1 MPVHTMPTHFPRRL
15 DRWAGPLRRSALA
28 VAVACLAAQL
38 SGCVAF
44 PPPSTSV
51 QALSDA
57 APALPAVWGDP
68 PARAVRDRHAAGAG
82 WADPPNAVPLVAELA
97 PVGPGA
103 ERQGEA
109 GTSLLRSLLARLW
122 PRWVESDAGSPS
134 AATATAERSSSS
146 EPAGVGDGALTAAQG
161 PAALDVEPATAR
173 KGPASD
179 AAAPAAAAAGSPAAN
194 RPRGL
199 AAVKSLAWQGHA
211 GPADTTP
218 AIVAAPAPGASAQGP
233 ARVDRLASNAEPD
246 PARAS
251 ALRSAPAA
259 VTLALAPAE
268 APPAA
273 AGQGQPVTQ
282 PAEATAGAAAR
293 AEPPGAASAPAGVAS
308 APPAQAEAGVASAA
322 PAQGKAGV
330 ASAAPGA
337 PAAPAPG
344 GPSPASPPAGS
355 AAGSLAPQPRLDML
369 PTLLGLPSVL
379 PMHPAAPGRPVE
391 SVSDLA
397 ALTLHDAAVG
407 TARQSPEVTAAELRL
422 ESFGQTRRAAAGA
435 LRPQVTVRTAGGRG
449 ITRSVDPTSVL
460 YRLDAMA
467 SMRQALIDRPAG
479 LEVQRQDLLTGS
491 ATEQL
496 RDADSKALLD
506 GGLAFLGVLQARV
519 GLSLGEQYETRLA
532 ELARY
537 IGERAAA
544 GGTSQAEADRLRA
557 RVANVRS
564 TLADTRAQLMSAL
577 RNLERLVGTV
587 PPALSMVGVQAI
599 DVPGADDE
607 AVAAAFRGN
616 AELAAARLEI
626 SAAGLERGIA
636 RARSAPKLEFE
647 LTHTRAR
654 NASGTP
660 GQTNDT
666 KGMLVLSMN
675 AYDGGTSAAQAG
687 AADARRR
694 ELEARATATERR
706 LQFEIQSAYANLEAS
721 SQRFVSVREEL
732 DGNQRVVQAFQAQL
746 VGNGRPL
753 LDVLDA
759 YQRHY
764 QSQIDLTQ
772 VLVATAQSQ
781 WRLAHLMG
789 SLSMQLGQPAAR

>member
-1 MPVHTMPTHFPRRL
+1 VPA
-15 DRWAGPLRRSALA
+15 AGAG
-28 VAVACLAAQL
+28 AQ
-38 SGCVAF
+38 SF
-44 PPPSTSV
+44 
-51 QALSDA
+51 DA
-57 APALPAVWGDP
+57 APAAS
-68 PARAVRDRHAAGAG
+68 
-82 WADPPNAVPLVAELA
+82 PN
-97 PVGPGA
+97 G
-103 ERQGEA
+103 
-109 GTSLLRSLLARLW
+109 SLL
-122 PRWVESDAGSPS
+122 
-134 AATATAERSSSS
+134 
-146 EPAGVGDGALTAAQG
+146 
-161 PAALDVEPATAR
+161 
-173 KGPASD
+173 
-179 AAAPAAAAAGSPAAN
+179 
-194 RPRGL
+194 
-199 AAVKSLAWQGHA
+199 
-211 GPADTTP
+211 
-218 AIVAAPAPGASAQGP
+218 
-233 ARVDRLASNAEPD
+233 
-246 PARAS
+246 
-251 ALRSAPAA
+251 
-259 VTLALAPAE
+259 
-268 APPAA
+268 
-273 AGQGQPVTQ
+273 
-282 PAEATAGAAAR
+282 
-293 AEPPGAASAPAGVAS
+293 
-308 APPAQAEAGVASAA
+308 
-322 PAQGKAGV
+322 
-330 ASAAPGA
+330 
-337 PAAPAPG
+337 
-344 GPSPASPPAGS
+344 
-355 AAGSLAPQPRLDML
+355 PQPRLDML
-369 PTLLGLPSVL
+369 HTLLGLPTVL
-379 PMHPAAPGRPVE
+379 PMHPALPGRPAEPVP
-391 SVSDLA
+391 DGA
-397 ALTLHDAAVG
+397 ALRLYDAAVG

-422 ESFGQTRRAAAGA
+422 ESFGQTRRAAFGA
-435 LRPQVTVRTAGGRG
+435 LLPQVTVRTAGGRG
-449 ITRSVDPTSVL
+449 ITRAVDPTAML

-467 SMRQALIDRPAG
+467 SMRQPLIDRPAG

-564 TLADTRAQLMSAL
+564 TLADTRAQLLSAT
-577 RNLERLVGTV
+577 RNMERLYGAV
-587 PPALSMVGVQAI
+587 PPALSMLGVQAI
-599 DVPGADDE
+599 DVPGGDDE
-607 AVAAAFRGN
+607 AVAAALRGN

-636 RARSAPKLEFE
+636 RARSSPKLEFE

-666 KGMLVLSMN
+666 KGMLVLSLN
-675 AYDGGTSAAQAG
+675 AYDGGTSSAQAG

>member
-1 MPVHTMPTHFPRRL
+1 MPVHTMPTHFSRRL
-15 DRWAGPLRRSALA
+15 DRLAGPLRRSALSA
-28 VAVACLAAQL
+28 AVACLAASL
-38 SGCVAF
+38 GGCVAL
-44 PPPSTSV
+44 PSSTDEV
-51 QALSDA
+51 QASSGA
-57 APALPAVWGDP
+57 AAVQPAVWGDP
-68 PARAVRDRHAAGAG
+68 PARAVHDRH
-82 WADPPNAVPLVAELA
+82 
-97 PVGPGA
+97 
-103 ERQGEA
+103 
-109 GTSLLRSLLARLW
+109 
-122 PRWVESDAGSPS
+122 
-134 AATATAERSSSS
+134 
-146 EPAGVGDGALTAAQG
+146 
-161 PAALDVEPATAR
+161 
-173 KGPASD
+173 
-179 AAAPAAAAAGSPAAN
+179 AAAAGSASQRISVPVVTDVALAAPRPDADAGLATGTGAAPNSAAGPGLLRRLLARQLPGWVESDSGSPSANTGAPERAASTDLAVVGDGSRVAADGLVDGNAGPAAETTSPAADAATPAAGAAGEPAVV

-199 AAVKSLAWQGHA
+199 AAVKSLARQGNA
-211 GPADTTP
+211 SPADAPAP
-218 AIVAAPAPGASAQGP
+218 AIASEAAPAPVQAAAPIRRLPPDREPGQATAS
-233 ARVDRLASNAEPD
+233 VE
-246 PARAS
+246 
-251 ALRSAPAA
+251 
-259 VTLALAPAE
+259 PAE
-268 APPAA
+268 ALAAAAGAASPPASAASAASEPPAA
-273 AGQGQPVTQ
+273 LAAAAAAVP
-282 PAEATAGAAAR
+282 PAGAAAS
-293 AEPPGAASAPAGVAS
+293 AASAP
-308 APPAQAEAGVASAA
+308 
-322 PAQGKAGV
+322 
-330 ASAAPGA
+330 
-337 PAAPAPG
+337 G
-344 GPSPASPPAGS
+344 GQ
-355 AAGSLAPQPRLDML
+355 SLAPLPVVSSNGSPLPQPRLDML
-369 PTLLGLPSVL
+369 HTLLGLPTVL
-379 PMHPAAPGRPVE
+379 PMHPASPGRPAEPVP
-391 SVSDLA
+391 DGA
-397 ALTLHDAAVG
+397 ALRLYDAAVG

-422 ESFGQTRRAAAGA
+422 ESFGQTRRAAFGA
-435 LRPQVTVRTAGGRG
+435 LLPQVTVRTAGGRG
-449 ITRSVDPTSVL
+449 ITRSVDPTSIL

-467 SMRQALIDRPAG
+467 SVRQSLIDRPAG

-564 TLADTRAQLMSAL
+564 TLADTRAQLLSAL
-577 RNLERLVGTV
+577 RNMERLYGNV
-587 PPALSMVGVQAI
+587 PPALSMAGVEAI
-599 DVPGADDE
+599 NVPGGDDE
-607 AVAAAFRGN
+607 AVAAALLGN

-636 RARSAPKLEFE
+636 RARSSPKLEFE

-654 NASGTP
+654 NASGTS
-660 GQTNDT
+660 GETNDI
-666 KGMLVLSMN
+666 KGMLVLSLN
-675 AYDGGTSAAQAG
+675 AYDGGTSTAQAG

-706 LQFEIQSAYANLEAS
+706 LRFEIQSAYANLEAS

-764 QSQIDLTQ
+764 QSQLDLTQ

>member
-1 MPVHTMPTHFPRRL
+1 VVADVPLAELRP
-15 DRWAGPLRRSALA
+15 DADAGLATGTGAAPNGASGPGLLRR
-28 VAVACLAAQL
+28 
-38 SGCVAF
+38 
-44 PPPSTSV
+44 
-51 QALSDA
+51 
-57 APALPAVWGDP
+57 
-68 PARAVRDRHAAGAG
+68 
-82 WADPPNAVPLVAELA
+82 
-97 PVGPGA
+97 
-103 ERQGEA
+103 
-109 GTSLLRSLLARLW
+109 LLARLV
-122 PRWVESDAGSPS
+122 PRWVESDSGSPS
-134 AATATAERSSSS
+134 ANTEAPERSASTDL
-146 EPAGVGDGALTAAQG
+146 AVVGDGSRVAAEGLVDGNAG
-161 PAALDVEPATAR
+161 PAAETA
-173 KGPASD
+173 
-179 AAAPAAAAAGSPAAN
+179 SPAADAATPAAGAVTTAAGAVTTAAGAAGEPAVV

-199 AAVKSLAWQGHA
+199 AAVKSLARQGNTV
-211 GPADTTP
+211 PADAPAP
-218 AIVAAPAPGASAQGP
+218 AIASEAAPAPVQAAAPIRRLPPDREPGQTTAS
-233 ARVDRLASNAEPD
+233 VE
-246 PARAS
+246 
-251 ALRSAPAA
+251 
-259 VTLALAPAE
+259 PAE
-268 APPAA
+268 ALAVAAGAAPQAAASPPASAASEPPAA
-273 AGQGQPVTQ
+273 LASAAAAVP
-282 PAEATAGAAAR
+282 PAGAAAS
-293 AEPPGAASAPAGVAS
+293 AASAPGGQS
-308 APPAQAEAGVASAA
+308 LAPLPAVS
-322 PAQGKAGV
+322 
-330 ASAAPGA
+330 SN
-337 PAAPAPG
+337 
-344 GPSPASPPAGS
+344 
-355 AAGSLAPQPRLDML
+355 GSLPPQPRLDML
-369 PTLLGLPSVL
+369 HTLLGLPTVL
-379 PMHPAAPGRPVE
+379 PMHPASPGRPAEPVP
-391 SVSDLA
+391 DLT
-397 ALTLHDAAVG
+397 ALRLYDAAVG

-422 ESFGQTRRAAAGA
+422 ESFGQSRRAAFGA
-435 LRPQVTVRTAGGRG
+435 LLPQVTVRTAGGRG
-449 ITRSVDPTSVL
+449 ITRSVDPTAML

-467 SMRQALIDRPAG
+467 SVRQSLIDRPAG

-564 TLADTRAQLMSAL
+564 TLADTRAQLLSAL
-577 RNLERLVGTV
+577 RNMERLYGAV
-587 PPALSMVGVQAI
+587 PPALSIAGVQAI
-599 DVPGADDE
+599 NVPVGDDE
-607 AVAAAFRGN
+607 AVAAALRGN
-616 AELAAARLEI
+616 AELAASRLEI
-626 SAAGLERGIA
+626 AAAELERGIA
-636 RARSAPKLEFE
+636 RARTSPKLEFE

-660 GQTNDT
+660 GQTNDI
-666 KGMLVLSMN
+666 KGMLVLSVN
-675 AYDGGTSAAQAG
+675 AYDGGTSTAQAG

-721 SQRFVSVREEL
+721 NQRFVSVREEL

-764 QSQIDLTQ
+764 QSQLDLTQ